1 MKIES
6 ITIEGMHKLNKPTTY
21 TFEDMNYIF
30 GTNGAGKSTILQA
43 IQLALLG
50 YIPGTNKKIGDIFN
64 HSCGRKME
72 ITLNLSG
79 GISIK
84 KCWEKNAKSISY
96 TEDITP
102 EGTKISEIIGNAELP
117 ILDFGAF
124 IGLSSNMLK
133 AWFINF
139 LPKTDSKFDWGAE
152 LTQAAINA
160 DVIELDPEFKES
172 IIEKLSE
179 IKAAGVDAV
188 IEANQIIKDML
199 SVEQQKLA
207 MLDGGIQSLIYYDDA
222 VVSDYTSEIA
232 NINQQLSHIS
242 DLRTKAIEDKSK
254 IETYNSLKSKQ
265 EETKLSAET
274 LEEDEE
280 YISACQLL
288 SKCEETIEILCGHIK
303 ALSNQY
309 ETLKDKC
316 ILIDTQIANY
326 QTTLFGNGVCPYS
339 KELCPTINDSLSDI
353 QKMVDDLT
361 AQRMTTK
368 DNMLEVVRKKEAFET
383 DVKSTELQKTSY
395 ENQIRQLTLL
405 YTQNAEIEQ
414 KLSMI
419 VPIGTVE
426 DKIAEIAEYDQQAE
440 ALRTKLSHCVANQ
453 KYDETIDKFTNEKLV
468 IQNHVDLLGIWKKY
482 TDANNLQTKVA
493 VEPFMELEA
502 NVDKYLTNLF
512 HEDVRFRVKL
522 STKANSFSFGIA
534 RDDGYTP
541 HEIYIPYDLLS
552 SGEKTLVAF
561 SIMLY
566 IASANTGK
574 LKLVMVDDMLD
585 HLDGENVYTLF
596 DRLSEIEDLQL
607 IEDLQIITA
616 GVKEVE
622 NNIHKIII

>member
-1 MKIES
+1 MRIES
-6 ITIEGMHKLNKPTTY
+6 ITIEGMHKLSRPTTY

-160 DVIELDPEFKES
+160 DVIELDLEFKES

-179 IKAAGVDAV
+179 IKASGVDAV

-222 VVSDYTSEIA
+222 AVSDYTSEIA

-242 DLRTKAIEDKSK
+242 NLRTKAIEDKAK
-254 IETYNSLKSKQ
+254 LVAYNPLKSKQ
-265 EETKLSAET
+265 EETKLSAEN

-288 SKCEETIEILCGHIK
+288 SECKENIKILCGHIE
-303 ALSNQY
+303 ALNNQY
-309 ETLKDKC
+309 ETIKDRC

-326 QTTLFGNGVCPYS
+326 QTTLSGNGVCPYS
-339 KELCPTINDSLSDI
+339 NELCSTITSSLSHI
-353 QKMVDDLT
+353 QKRVDDLNT
-361 AQRMTTK
+361 QRIAIK

-383 DVKSTELQKTSY
+383 DVKSIELQKTSY
-395 ENQIRQLTLL
+395 ENRIRQLTLL
-405 YTQNAEIEQ
+405 YAQNAEIEQ

-440 ALRTKLSHCVANQ
+440 ALRMKLSHCVANQ
-453 KYDETIDKFTNEKLV
+453 KYDETIDKFTNERLV

-512 HEDVRFRVKL
+512 HEDVRFRAKL
-522 STKANSFSFGIA
+522 STKANSFSFGIT
-534 RDDGYTP
+534 RDDGYTS